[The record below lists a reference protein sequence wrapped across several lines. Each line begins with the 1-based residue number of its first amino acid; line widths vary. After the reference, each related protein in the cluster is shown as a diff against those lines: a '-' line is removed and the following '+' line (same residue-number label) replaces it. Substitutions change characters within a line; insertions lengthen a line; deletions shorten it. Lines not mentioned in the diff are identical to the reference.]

1 MELPRTSCAGPARET
16 FSLNPHHF
24 GACRE
29 GLTAGRGYHCA
40 TRRLPWRWRISV
52 PVKPETLRT
61 CTQADT
67 LPKDCRR
74 LRAQRCPC
82 HWQNLQS
89 TRKTSGRRCYFLGS
103 GVQQRACAACRRIP
117 AGFRVRVLTLP
128 TVAAKSTM
136 LRNALWC
143 KIKFVQ

>member
-40 TRRLPWRWRISV
+40 IRRLPWRWRTSV

-89 TRKTSGRRCYFLGS
+89 TRKSSGRRCHFLGS
-103 GVQQRACAACRRIP
+103 GCPTAAVRAARRRISV
-117 AGFRVRVLTLP
+117 G
-128 TVAAKSTM
+128 
-136 LRNALWC
+136 ALVFPLSEC
-143 KIKFVQ
+143 VGSPHRRPRTIGDLVPDTQ